1 MMLCHYILQGRK
13 TAQNEAGKKKNFLRK
28 SVVLGWK
35 KALAFGTLYDKYVE
49 RKTPSLDKDTHTFA
63 SDATSAPVVLTLRF
77 ASGSPPRCGASSFP
91 SKVLRPCW
99 DPKRKSAL
107 TALSSLAYASMPAS
121 SSLSSSG
128 FPPPKSPSEFLRGR
142 NGIRGSAE
150 RQAGW
155 RLSTRC
161 AMSGGIYAR
170 KNCMCSCQTKVIT
183 EKHGGSCR
191 GAD

>member
-1 MMLCHYILQGRK
+1 MFHVKHLFVF
-13 TAQNEAGKKKNFLRK
+13 NFSAPSFSHLVSK
-28 SVVLGWK
+28 HPPTGGCL
-35 KALAFGTLYDKYVE
+35 LYCGL
-49 RKTPSLDKDTHTFA
+49 SFHSISKDTHAFA
-63 SDATSAPVVLTLRF
+63 SSAACAPVVLTLRF

-91 SKVLRPCW
+91 CKVLRPCRN
-99 DPKRKSAL
+99 PKRKSAL

-128 FPPPKSPSEFLRGR
+128 FPPPKSPTEFLRGR

>member
-1 MMLCHYILQGRK
+1 MILCHYILQGRK
-13 TAQNEAGKKKNFLRK
+13 TAQNEAGKKKIFLRK

-49 RKTPSLDKDTHTFA
+49 RKTLSLDKDTHTFA
-63 SDATSAPVVLTLRF
+63 S
-77 ASGSPPRCGASSFP
+77 SFP
-91 SKVLRPCW
+91 RKVLRFCR

-128 FPPPKSPSEFLRGR
+128 FPPPKSPTEFLRGR